1 MLASHPDCSASLGT
15 CGRPEAAWCGW
26 CFLGR
31 LAGDLHCLSPVSQEL
46 YVFFVVFF
54 FFLPDA
60 HRPPP
65 RRQRKRRRQLPPR
78 LQSCHRVKLPCL
90 RSGICVPLSVTH
102 TPSIPTSLQNRE
114 HQLFPIGPV
123 HFSTGRGD
131 GGGKVER
138 GRGNE
143 QRRGRNKGR
152 KKLTMLLSSPVC
164 LASVTC

>member
-1 MLASHPDCSASLGT
+1 M
-15 CGRPEAAWCGW
+15 
-26 CFLGR
+26 
-31 LAGDLHCLSPVSQEL
+31 GDLKQHGAGGAFWEGWPQTFIVCLLCPRSSMYFL
-46 YVFFVVFF
+46 LFL
-54 FFLPDA
+54 FLPDA

>member
-1 MLASHPDCSASLGT
+1 M
-15 CGRPEAAWCGW
+15 
-26 CFLGR
+26 
-31 LAGDLHCLSPVSQEL
+31 GDLKQHGAGGAFWEGWPETFIVCLLCPRSSMYFL
-46 YVFFVVFF
+46 LFFF